1 MSAYTDQSIAGGKR
15 YESLQSILNDLSD
28 MLLPPERISVS
39 EAAAKY
45 RKVYNPPV
53 VNSLWDNSVAPYL
66 EEVMNTLESRDYS
79 QVCFVSAAQSLK
91 ALAIDTP
98 IPVPAGWTTM
108 GDLSIGDIVFDNFGQ
123 PCTVIGVTPV
133 QLGKQCFRITFDD
146 DTTIVTDADHRWY
159 VETKD
164 NRKFVTTTLAMSKDF
179 NCPTKR
185 ANGRSRYSVPNAR
198 PLKTPAR
205 ELPLDPYLLGLWLGD
220 GSTYRAH
227 ITSGAT
233 DVDHYVREIERAGH
247 RYSLKRNKT
256 AWQIY
261 LDPQIKPGDRKFCIR
276 GHCLTTLGRTKKGYC
291 AECARQQSMGFQY
304 GTEVDPVIEPKTF
317 GVHLADMGLFKNK
330 HIPEEYL
337 RASFEQRVALL
348 QGLMDSDGTCSRRVS
363 YSVFCTTK
371 PGLLKGFRE
380 LLWSLGIKHTVRSH
394 QPKKGKLAYSVSFT
408 TYNDLVQVFRLPR
421 KLEIF
426 KGSDRKIR
434 PGQTTRRWVRK
445 IEPIESVPVR
455 CIAVDSPDRLYLAG
469 EQMVP
474 THNTEVIQNWAAYNV
489 VCDPSDFLIV
499 EKAQTEAKNFSMMKL
514 DRTLRHSP
522 ALASRLIQR
531 RTANNVFDK
540 RFKSGAFLNI
550 TWPTV
555 NAASGKTIR
564 RVALT
569 DYDRMPQDLSG
580 EGSPFDLFSQ
590 RPKVYKRLGM
600 TYVESSPSFD
610 VINHQWRPSS
620 PHEAPPC
627 EAGIMPIYNRGDRR
641 RRYWQCPHCR
651 EWFEPSFG
659 LLRWPDSKD
668 HMECAEGVFMAC
680 PHCFDSTGAMILQY
694 MRQELDTK
702 GVWLKD
708 GETIDRNGVI
718 SGKARRSDIASFWL
732 KGPATAFGQWKTMVL
747 KYLAAMEE
755 YETTGNDRPLKTTVN
770 TEQGEPYIPP
780 SLRDA
785 RVPEDLMSRAE
796 DLGDRVVP
804 HGVRFLIATID
815 VQKHRFV
822 VQVHGVKPANRTVDL
837 VVVDRFDILKSERL
851 DEDGERFLVNPAAY
865 PEDWDLITSRVIERT
880 YELAD
885 RSGRHMAIRLVGC
898 DSGGRVGVTS
908 RAYEYYRR
916 LKTQG
921 HAGRFFLFK
930 GGSNYSAPRV
940 QKVYPDSERKDRNAG
955 ARGEIPI
962 LLLNTDLLKD
972 WVDST
977 LGRETPGAGYI
988 QFADWLPL
996 DFYKELCVETRNA
1009 KGRWENLKKLRNESW
1024 DLLAYCYA
1032 LCIYLRAEK
1041 IEWEKPSVAWAKE
1054 WDENVLVY
1062 APNGTALVKH
1072 ESQDDLAEKLR
1083 KLAQQVG

>member
-1 MSAYTDQSIAGGKR
+1 MSAYTDQSISGNKR
-15 YESLQSILNDLSD
+15 YESLQSIITDLAD
-28 MLLPPERISVS
+28 MLLPPERISVA
-39 EAAAKY
+39 EASAKY

-53 VNSLWDNSVAPYL
+53 VNALWDNDIAPYL
-66 EEVMNTLESRDYS
+66 VEVMNTLESRDHS

-91 ALAIDTP
+91 
-98 IPVPAGWTTM
+98 
-108 GDLSIGDIVFDNFGQ
+108 
-123 PCTVIGVTPV
+123 
-133 QLGKQCFRITFDD
+133 
-146 DTTIVTDADHRWY
+146 
-159 VETKD
+159 
-164 NRKFVTTTLAMSKDF
+164 
-179 NCPTKR
+179 
-185 ANGRSRYSVPNAR
+185 
-198 PLKTPAR
+198 
-205 ELPLDPYLLGLWLGD
+205 
-220 GSTYRAH
+220 
-227 ITSGAT
+227 
-233 DVDHYVREIERAGH
+233 
-247 RYSLKRNKT
+247 
-256 AWQIY
+256 
-261 LDPQIKPGDRKFCIR
+261 
-276 GHCLTTLGRTKKGYC
+276 
-291 AECARQQSMGFQY
+291 
-304 GTEVDPVIEPKTF
+304 
-317 GVHLADMGLFKNK
+317 
-330 HIPEEYL
+330 
-337 RASFEQRVALL
+337 
-348 QGLMDSDGTCSRRVS
+348 
-363 YSVFCTTK
+363 
-371 PGLLKGFRE
+371 
-380 LLWSLGIKHTVRSH
+380 
-394 QPKKGKLAYSVSFT
+394 
-408 TYNDLVQVFRLPR
+408 
-421 KLEIF
+421 
-426 KGSDRKIR
+426 
-434 PGQTTRRWVRK
+434 
-445 IEPIESVPVR
+445 
-455 CIAVDSPDRLYLAG
+455 
-469 EQMVP
+469 
-474 THNTEVIQNWAAYNV
+474 TEVIQNWAAYNI

-610 VINHQWRPSS
+610 VLNHQWRPKT
-620 PHEAPPC
+620 PHESPPC
-627 EAGIMPIYNRGDRR
+627 EGILGIYNRGDRR

-651 EWFEPSFG
+651 EWFEPSFS

-680 PHCFDSTGAMILQY
+680 PHCFEANGAIILQH
-694 MRQELDTK
+694 MRQELDAR

-708 GETIDRNGVI
+708 GEVIDKHGVI

-796 DLGDRVVP
+796 ELGDKAVP
-804 HGVRFLIATID
+804 EGVRFLVATID

-822 VQVHGVKPANRTVDL
+822 CQVHGIKPAEKTVDM
-837 VVVDRFDILKSERL
+837 VVIDRFDILKSERR
-851 DEDGERFLVNPAAY
+851 DADNERFLVNPASYA
-865 PEDWDLITSRVIERT
+865 EDWDLITSKVIEKQ
-880 YELAD
+880 YPLGD
-885 RSGRHMAIRLVGC
+885 GSGRHMAIRLVGC
-898 DSGGRVGVTS
+898 DSGGRVGVTP

-921 HAGRFFLFK
+921 YAGRFFLFK

-940 QKVYPDSERKDRNAG
+940 QKAYPDSERKDRHAD

-962 LLLNTDLLKD
+962 LLLNTDILKD
-972 WVDST
+972 WVDAS
-977 LGRETPGAGYI
+977 LGREEPGAGYI
-988 QFADWLPL
+988 QFPDWLSL
-996 DFYKELCVETRNA
+996 EFYKELCVETRNV
-1009 KGRWENLKKLRNESW
+1009 KGRWENLKKLRNEAW

-1032 LCIYLRAEK
+1032 LCVYLRAEK
-1041 IEWEKPSVAWAKE
+1041 INWDKPEVLWARA
-1054 WDENVLVY
+1054 WDENNLVF
-1062 APNGTALVKH
+1062 AADGTQSVKPD
-1072 ESQDDLAEKLR
+1072 SQAELAERLK